1 MRIPHNERLGSDIV
15 GSPSQL
21 REGFEVG
28 HPVVPPSLD
37 LPNDLAGSDL
47 ATSDSPSPKPSR
59 KRDESDEPE
68 RKCILSGEHGTR
80 TALIRLA
87 ISPDGDVLPDVN
99 ARAPGRGAWIGV
111 SRETLEIAIAKGKL
125 KGALA
130 RAFKGAA
137 LRIPEDLPQRIEA
150 ALLRTA
156 TERLGLELKAGK
168 LLMGSD
174 RIAENARAGKVR
186 WLAHAADASEDG
198 SRKLD
203 QAWRVGRDAEGSGLG
218 GVRLPLDRAALSV
231 ALGRENVV
239 HLALTD
245 PAAAE
250 RIAAPLERLLHFLT
264 PAKTDDVPAGQD
276 LNERTADDAAS
287 LAMTIPDPDRA
298 QAELKD

>member
-1 MRIPHNERLGSDIV
+1 MRIPHNERLASD
-15 GSPSQL
+15 
-21 REGFEVG
+21 
-28 HPVVPPSLD
+28 
-37 LPNDLAGSDL
+37 
-47 ATSDSPSPKPSR
+47 TSDAG
-59 KRDESDEPE
+59 PE
-68 RKCILSGEHGTR
+68 RKCILSGEHGAR
-80 TALIRLA
+80 AALIRLA
-87 ISPDGDVLPDVN
+87 ISPEGEVLPDVN

-111 SRETLEIAIAKGKL
+111 SRQALETALAKGKL

-130 RAFKGAA
+130 RAFKGEA
-137 LRIPEDLPQRIEA
+137 LSIPVDLPQRIEN

-203 QAWRVGRDAEGSGLG
+203 QAWRVGRDAEGSGLV

-231 ALGRENVV
+231 ALGRDNVV

-250 RIAAPLERLLHFLT
+250 RVAAPLERLLHFL
-264 PAKTDDVPAGQD
+264 ARDVPAGHG
-276 LNERTADDAAS
+276 LNERTADDADS
-287 LAMTIPDPDRA
+287 LATTTSDPGRA